1 MGKQAIMRQES
12 RSRLAILLCL
22 IVLATASSNPCAAQS
37 PEYITDAIEYDTR
50 WERDRKR
57 DQTSKPAEIL
67 PFTGLKPGMQVLDLF
82 AGGGYWSEI
91 FSRVVGPSGKVVA
104 HTNAAFRKFS
114 REQADKRFADN
125 RLSNVEILLSEMN
138 DLQLGHERFDL
149 IFLGLVYHD
158 LYFHAAFWP
167 QPGRDYF
174 LAQLRAALKPG
185 GKLVVIDH
193 AAAEGTG
200 AQHAQDL
207 HRIDKLFARRDI
219 EARGFT
225 FEAETQVLVNSD
237 DDHTLSVFDDKI
249 RRRTDRFVYRF
260 AK

>member
-1 MGKQAIMRQES
+1 MGEQAIMGREF
-12 RSRLAILLCL
+12 RCRLPTLLCL
-22 IVLATASSNPCAAQS
+22 IVLTTPTSNACAAES
-37 PEYITDAIEYDTR
+37 PKYITDAIEYDTR

-82 AGGGYWSEI
+82 AGGGYWSEL

-104 HTNAAFRKFS
+104 HTNAAFRNFS
-114 REQADKRFADN
+114 GELADQRFADN

-138 DLQLGHERFDL
+138 DLRLGQERFDV

-174 LAQLRAALKPG
+174 LAQLHAALKPG

-193 AAAEGTG
+193 AAVEGTG
-200 AQHAQDL
+200 AKRAQDL
-207 HRIDKLFARRDI
+207 HRIGKLFARRGI
-219 EARGFT
+219 EARGFA
-225 FEAETQVLVNSD
+225 FEAESQALVNPD

-260 AK
+260 RK

>member
-1 MGKQAIMRQES
+1 MQRGFRF
-12 RSRLAILLCL
+12 RLAIALCL
-22 IVLATASSNPCAAQS
+22 IVLAAPSSNACAAETAQ
-37 PEYITDAIEYDTR
+37 YITDAIEYDTR

-57 DQTSKPAEIL
+57 DQTSRPAEIL
-67 PFTGLKPGMQVLDLF
+67 PFTGLEPGMQVLDLF
-82 AGGGYWSEI
+82 SGGGYWSEL

-104 HTNAAFRKFS
+104 HTNAAYRNFS
-114 REQADKRFADN
+114 GKLADKRFADN
-125 RLSNVEILLSEMN
+125 RLRNVEVLLSEMN
-138 DLQLGHERFDL
+138 DLQLGQEQFDL

-158 LYFHAAFWP
+158 LYFHAGFWP

-193 AAAEGTG
+193 AAVEGTG
-200 AQHAQDL
+200 AKHAQDL
-207 HRIDKLFARRDI
+207 HRIDKAFARTGI
-219 EARGFT
+219 ETGEFT
-225 FEAETQVLVNSD
+225 FEAESQVLVNSD

-260 AK
+260 RK